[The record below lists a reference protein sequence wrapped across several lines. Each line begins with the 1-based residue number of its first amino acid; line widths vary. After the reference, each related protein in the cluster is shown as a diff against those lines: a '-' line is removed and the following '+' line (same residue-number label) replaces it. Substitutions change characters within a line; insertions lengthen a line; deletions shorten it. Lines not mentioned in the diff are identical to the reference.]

1 MTNPPPGYDDESVIH
16 KSHLK
21 FILED
26 FEKEL
31 VEISHLF
38 EKEQLPIN
46 FENSIALETS
56 FLAFKQAALELG
68 ADYTFLIDK
77 IHLDYKQFQENPSQ
91 EALSKIFADVKSLQL
106 ELIQV

>member
-21 FILED
+21 SILED

-31 VEISHLF
+31 MTISHLF
-38 EKEQLPIN
+38 ETNQSLNQLD
-46 FENSIALETS
+46 NSTALETS
-56 FLAFKQAALELG
+56 FLAFKQASLEMG

-77 IHLDYKQFQENPSQ
+77 IHLDYELFRQNPSQ

-106 ELIQV
+106 ELVHT